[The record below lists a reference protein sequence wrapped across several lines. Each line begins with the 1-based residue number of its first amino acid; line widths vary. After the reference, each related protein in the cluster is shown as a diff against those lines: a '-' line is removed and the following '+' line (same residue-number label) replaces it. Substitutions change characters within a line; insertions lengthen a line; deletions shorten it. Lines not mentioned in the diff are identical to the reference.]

1 MKLVDPVLLAFDF
14 VQVVAEEEVEAVR
27 VPVVVL
33 AQVFSSS
40 SRGLVV
46 LELSSFCH

>member
-1 MKLVDPVLLAFDF
+1 MDPGLLAFDF
-14 VQVVAEEEVEAVR
+14 VQVEAEEEVEAVR
-27 VPVVVL
+27 VPAVVL

-46 LELSSFCH
+46 LVPSSFCH